1 MTNRFRRSIRLRGY
15 DYCSSGYYFVTV
27 CTYGKINFFG
37 ELKDNRVI
45 LNKYVLIARR
55 EWIKTA
61 HIRVCV
67 QLDAFIIMP
76 DHMHGILNIHHDN
89 CLHSAAGAT
98 RRVAPSM
105 LAPSSLGS
113 IIGQY
118 KSVVTKQIRKM
129 GKTDFKWQRN
139 YYDRVIWNE
148 MELYT
153 IRRYI
158 FNNPIKNHNTK

>member
-61 HIRVCV
+61 RIRACV
-67 QLDAFIIMP
+67 QLDTFIIMP
-76 DHMHGILNIHHDN
+76 DHIHGILKIHNN
-89 CLHSAAGAT
+89 CCSRLLRAT
-98 RRVAPSM
+98 QRVVPM
-105 LAPSSLGS
+105 TLAPSSLGS

-118 KSVVTKQIRKM
+118 KSVVTKKIHNT
-129 GKTDFKWQRN
+129 GKSDFKWQRN
-139 YYDRVIWNE
+139 YYEHVIRNNT
-148 MELYT
+148 ELYA
-153 IRRYI
+153 IRQYI
-158 FNNPIKNHNTK
+158 INNPAKNGHTK